1 MTEARSNLS
10 ITIAAVVIAGLTAH
24 LLAQGRLVTSADQ
37 AAGQAW
43 WAHVKALA
51 DDGMEGR
58 LTGSEGY
65 LRAAKYVISQFDA
78 ARLQPAGV
86 NGYYQPVKFEVTRVL
101 QDKSSLALVT
111 NGANE
116 SLSIGRDAVLAAR
129 ANQPT
134 TVNAPLVFIGYGLHL
149 PEAKY
154 DDFDSIE
161 VPFSALK
168 GKIVVLINGGPADLP
183 AALKSFARTS
193 PLQKALVD
201 AGALGSITIPTP
213 KSMDFPWDRVASNA
227 SQPGMRLA
235 PTAADAAIAARHPA
249 LADQRVPMFA
259 AQFNPAE
266 AEKLFAGSGHTF
278 AEMLALADA
287 QKPLPRFDLKKSL
300 VARVALET
308 SSVESPNIVAKL
320 EGSDPALKQEYV
332 IVSAHLDHLGIGA
345 PINGRTIYAGAMD
358 DASGVASVIEI
369 ARSFA
374 NTPVRPKRSILFVTF
389 TGEEKGLLGSRYF
402 AGHPTVAESSI
413 VADLNMDMFMPLF
426 PLKKLHVQ
434 GLVESTLAE
443 DARAVG
449 AEHQI
454 EIAVDPEPD
463 RNSFTRTDQ
472 YSFVQ
477 AGIPALAMKF
487 GWVAGSPEQKA
498 WRQWLAQRYHST
510 EDNLSQPV
518 DTAAA
523 AQFNSFLGD
532 LARRVA
538 NNSSR
543 PHYMPSSFFH
553 RFESN

>member
-1 MTEARSNLS
+1 MVAC
-10 ITIAAVVIAGLTAH
+10 TADVR
-24 LLAQGRLVTSADQ
+24 AQGRPVTANDE
-37 AAGQAW
+37 AAGRVW
-43 WAHVKALA
+43 WAHIKMLA

-78 ARLQPAGV
+78 ARLQPAGS
-86 NGYYQPVKFEVTRVL
+86 NGYYQPVQFDVTRVL
-101 QDKSSLALVT
+101 AEKSAMALVI
-111 NGANE
+111 NGKKE
-116 SLSIGRDAVLAAR
+116 EPLSIGRDAVLTAR
-129 ANQPT
+129 ANQPK
-134 TVNAPLVFIGYGLHL
+134 TVTAPLVFIGYGLHL

-154 DDFDSIE
+154 DDFDSTE
-161 VPFSALK
+161 VPLSSLK

-183 AALKSFARTS
+183 TALKSFARTS

-235 PTAADAAIAARHPA
+235 PTPADGAIAARHPA
-249 LADQRVPMFA
+249 LADQRAPMFA
-259 AQFNPAE
+259 AQFNPSE
-266 AEKLFAGSGHTF
+266 AEKLFAGSAHTF

-300 VARVALET
+300 TATVALET
-308 SSVESPNIVAKL
+308 GSVESPNLVAKL
-320 EGSDPALKQEYV
+320 EGSDPSLKSEYV
-332 IVSAHLDHLGIGA
+332 IVSAHLDHLGTGA
-345 PINGRTIYAGAMD
+345 PGMSGSGSGRTIFAGAMD

-369 ARSFA
+369 AQRFA
-374 NTPVRPKRSILFVTF
+374 SEPARPKRSLLFVIF

-402 AGHPTVAESSI
+402 AGHPTVPESSI

-434 GLVESTLAE
+434 GLMESTLAD
-443 DARAVG
+443 DARAAG

-472 YSFVQ
+472 YSFVL

-487 GWVAGSPEQKA
+487 GWEAGSPEQKA

-538 NNSSR
+538 NNSGHPR
-543 PHYMPSSFFH
+543 YAASSFFR
-553 RFESN
+553 RFEMQ

>member
-1 MTEARSNLS
+1 VRSKIS
-10 ITIAAVVIAGLTAH
+10 ATIAAAIIVGFPAN
-24 LLAQGRLVTSADQ
+24 LLAQGRAVTSADE
-37 AAGQAW
+37 AAGKAW
-43 WAHVKALA
+43 WEHVKALA
-51 DDGMEGR
+51 NDGMEGR

-65 LRAAKYVISQFDA
+65 LRAARYVVSRFDA
-78 ARLQPAGV
+78 ARLQPVGL
-86 NGYYQPVKFEVTRVL
+86 NGYYQPIKFEVTRVL
-101 QDKSSLALVT
+101 ADKSSITLVA
-111 NGANE
+111 NGAKE

-129 ANQPT
+129 ANQPK
-134 TVNAPLVFIGYGLHL
+134 TVDAPLVFIGYGLHL
-149 PEAKY
+149 PEANY
-154 DDFDSIE
+154 DDFDSSQ
-161 VPFSALK
+161 VPFSTLK
-168 GKIVVLINGGPADLP
+168 GKIAVLINGGPVDLP

-193 PLQKALVD
+193 PLQRALVD

-235 PTAADAAIAARHPA
+235 PTPADAAIATRHPA
-249 LADQRVPMFA
+249 LADQRAPMFA

-266 AEKLFAGSGHTF
+266 AEKLFSGSGHSF

-287 QKPLPRFDLKKSL
+287 HKPLPRFDLKKSL
-300 VARVALET
+300 LATVALNT
-308 SSVESPNIVAKL
+308 SSVESPNVVAKL
-320 EGSDPALKQEYV
+320 EGSDSVLKSEYV
-332 IVSAHLDHLGIGA
+332 IVSAHLDHLGMGA

-369 ARSFA
+369 AKSFA
-374 NTPVRPKRSILFVTF
+374 GTPARPKRSILFVTF

-402 AGHPTVAESSI
+402 AGHPAVAESSI
-413 VADLNMDMFMPLF
+413 VADLNLDMFMPLF
-426 PLKKLHVQ
+426 PLKKLHLQ
-434 GLVESTLAE
+434 GLVESTLE
-443 DARAVG
+443 DDARAVG
-449 AEHQI
+449 ALHQI

-487 GWVAGSPEQKA
+487 GWVAGSPEHTA

-538 NNSSR
+538 NESSR
-543 PHYMPSSFFH
+543 PHYRPSSFFH
-553 RFESN
+553 RFETN